1 MKLGDLVRMKID
13 DASTQSFW
21 GIGILVQEMNRFDG
35 WDVYWSKRKSRS
47 FHASHHLEVID
58 ESR

>member
-1 MKLGDLVRMKID
+1 MKVGDLVRMNGTPLD
-13 DASTQSFW
+13 FW

-35 WDVYWSKRKSRS
+35 WDVYWSNRKSCS
-47 FHASHHLEVID
+47 FHASRHLEVIS